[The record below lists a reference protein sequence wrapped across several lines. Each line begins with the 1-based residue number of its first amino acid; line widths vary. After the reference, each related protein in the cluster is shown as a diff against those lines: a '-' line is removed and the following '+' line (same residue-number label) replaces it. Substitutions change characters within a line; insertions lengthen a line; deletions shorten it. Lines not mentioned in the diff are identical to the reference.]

1 MFLQDLSPSFLAPYF
16 NGQKKHKSYALTVK
30 KYEALKVHA
39 NGDYPLLLIDERR
52 PNESDKIKDYRRK
65 IYEPVTQD
73 SINRVLSSLT
83 KIRRSAD
90 WSVVHPVENYPPS
103 IPEVERLSEYADKR
117 LPIAE
122 NLENWLFSV
131 ALKNYLLDANAI
143 VFISPSIK
151 EVGEGEY
158 PEPYPVIFNSPAIV
172 EYIPN
177 SLLIVRLTKEIPL
190 DQQQV
195 AAKKEEFL
203 VVTQDSIQNWQ
214 RADSGYALLK
224 EVKHTLGVLPAFK
237 TQGAY
242 FANELE
248 EIIFCSRISPMLPR
262 LNDAA
267 REYSDMQA
275 EVVQHIHSEKWEW
288 AADKCPSC
296 RNAAGIP
303 TGFSNHT
310 ATGAKKIVCST
321 CKGNLLVP
329 SSPYLSMQI
338 RPTNAQQ
345 GEANAPI
352 PPAGYITKPIEIV
365 KIQDERIDKHLYK
378 ALASINMHFLDQ
390 SPLAQSGVA
399 KEVDRD
405 ELNNFVYSVAEDLV
419 RIAQLSYNLMVEY
432 RYKTI
437 VPDTLKRISLR
448 PRISVPEK
456 YDLLSS
462 SYLSSEIKA
471 VRESSINPLIISTL
485 EAEYAAKKFYN
496 EPKLRDMIQLVLT
509 LDPLAGITE
518 EDKMVR
524 LSNGGIDR
532 LDYIL
537 SSNIL
542 SLVKQ
547 AMLVQGFETLEPE
560 KQRAQLEVLAQ
571 KLADKIDG
579 AKIPLV

>member
-1 MFLQDLSPSFLAPYF
+1 MFLKDLSPDFLASYF
-16 NGQKKHKSYALTVK
+16 TGLKRSKSHAISVK

-39 NGDYPLLLIDERR
+39 NGEYPRYLIDERR
-52 PNESDKIKDYRRK
+52 PNEIDKIKDYRQK

-90 WSVVHPVENYPPS
+90 WSVVHPTENFPPS
-103 IPEVERLSEYADKR
+103 IPENERLAEYADNR

-122 NLENWLFSV
+122 SVESWLFSV

-143 VFISPSIK
+143 IFVSPSSYEI
-151 EVGEGEY
+151 GEGEY
-158 PEPYPVIFNSPAIV
+158 EQPFPVIFNSPSII

-177 SLLIVRLTKEIPL
+177 SLLIVRLSKTSSAEQP
-190 DQQQV
+190 V
-195 AAKKEEFL
+195 ESSKEEFL
-203 VVTQDSIQNWQ
+203 VVTQDSIQNWK
-214 RADSGYALLK
+214 RADQGYTLVK
-224 EVKHTLGVLPAFK
+224 EVLHTLQILPAFK

-242 FANELE
+242 FSNEEE

-288 AADKCPSC
+288 ASDKCPSC
-296 RNAAGIP
+296 RNSAGIP
-303 TGFSNHT
+303 TGFSNHSVN
-310 ATGAKKIVCST
+310 GAKKIVCST

-352 PPAGYITKPIEIV
+352 PPAGYITKSIDIV

-390 SPLAQSGVA
+390 SPLSQSGVA

-419 RIAQLSYNLMVEY
+419 RIMQLTYNLIVEY
-432 RYKTI
+432 RYKAI
-437 VPDTLKRISLR
+437 VPDTLKRYALR

-471 VRESSINPLIISTL
+471 VRDSSINPLIISTL

-496 EPKLRDMIQLVLT
+496 EPKIRDLIQLVLT

-524 LSNGGIDR
+524 LNNGGIDR
-532 LDYIL
+532 LDYVI

-547 AMLVQGFETLEPE
+547 AMVEPKFLSLSTE
-560 KQRAQLEVLAQ
+560 KQSEQLTMLAQ
-571 KLADKIDG
+571 KIVDKIDG
-579 AKIPLV
+579 AKIPIV